1 MMPIR
6 LDGHEVSFPVFVG
19 DISDR
24 LLLGS
29 DFLHSLKANI
39 DMADYSVTLTLL
51 NGRKITLDSEGTSN
65 DPPHP
70 GRVLRT
76 IKTDKPILIKPKHE
90 ITVHAY

>member
-51 NGRKITLDSEGTSN
+51 NGRKICLLYTS
-65 DPPHP
+65 DAA
-70 GRVLRT
+70 
-76 IKTDKPILIKPKHE
+76 DE
-90 ITVHAY
+90 